1 MPAIGG
7 EAMPPQKILS
17 SRLTEQFN
25 ALREILKSSLSL
37 TERLSDKDSCA
48 ILSER
53 LARLQSAALFVFVGE
68 VKSGKSSFINALL
81 GQDVCEVAPDPC
93 TSRIQELVYGD
104 EPATATLGDY
114 WERVFLPKP
123 VLREIT
129 IVDTPGT
136 NSIIRNHQTITE
148 NYIPQSDL
156 VIFVFPAKNPYTGTS
171 WELLSLIRKD
181 WLRKTVFVL
190 QQSDL
195 ASQHELAT
203 NLERIKEYARE
214 RNVQN
219 PVVFTASAKR
229 EQEGASDS
237 GFAEFREFMRRT
249 VESGDVWKMKVDG
262 ARDTA
267 RKIVSASLASL
278 RAEEAAVAADKVF
291 YSELKA
297 KIEARR
303 EKARSL
309 QRLVVD
315 SLAATYDR
323 LSHSLEDDFAEGLGA
338 GNVLKRSIPFL
349 RDKDIKTWLKDL
361 QSQFENRAREEIDA
375 ESLRVSKDLTD
386 EMQAMLDELV
396 QAVGRRQ
403 KEGDA
408 SALSRIS
415 GRSEVLERL
424 KSRLKE
430 LRIAD
435 IVGDKGIQGSN
446 LGMLTLAGG
455 GIAALGT
462 VIALATHMMVVDIT
476 GGVIATLGI
485 GIIALALLWKRSGIL
500 SEFRRK
506 MATSRDEFR
515 DRLNQEINQIFEK
528 LFLEIEQQVKEP
540 LARLDKQAA
549 YLSALTSEAVR
560 ILSKLEP
567 RDETVTV

>member
-1 MPAIGG
+1 
-7 EAMPPQKILS
+7 
-17 SRLTEQFN
+17 
-25 ALREILKSSLSL
+25 
-37 TERLSDKDSCA
+37 
-48 ILSER
+48 
-53 LARLQSAALFVFVGE
+53 
-68 VKSGKSSFINALL
+68 
-81 GQDVCEVAPDPC
+81 
-93 TSRIQELVYGD
+93 
-104 EPATATLGDY
+104 
-114 WERVFLPKP
+114 
-123 VLREIT
+123 
-129 IVDTPGT
+129 
-136 NSIIRNHQTITE
+136 
-148 NYIPQSDL
+148 
-156 VIFVFPAKNPYTGTS
+156 
-171 WELLSLIRKD
+171 
-181 WLRKTVFVL
+181 
-190 QQSDL
+190 
-195 ASQHELAT
+195 
-203 NLERIKEYARE
+203 
-214 RNVQN
+214 
-219 PVVFTASAKR
+219 
-229 EQEGASDS
+229 
-237 GFAEFREFMRRT
+237 
-249 VESGDVWKMKVDG
+249 
-262 ARDTA
+262 
-267 RKIVSASLASL
+267 
-278 RAEEAAVAADKVF
+278 
-291 YSELKA
+291 
-297 KIEARR
+297 
-303 EKARSL
+303 
-309 QRLVVD
+309 
-315 SLAATYDR
+315 
-323 LSHSLEDDFAEGLGA
+323 
-338 GNVLKRSIPFL
+338 
-349 RDKDIKTWLKDL
+349 
-361 QSQFENRAREEIDA
+361 
-375 ESLRVSKDLTD
+375 
-386 EMQAMLDELV
+386 MQAMLDELV

>member
-1 MPAIGG
+1 
-7 EAMPPQKILS
+7 
-17 SRLTEQFN
+17 
-25 ALREILKSSLSL
+25 
-37 TERLSDKDSCA
+37 
-48 ILSER
+48 
-53 LARLQSAALFVFVGE
+53 
-68 VKSGKSSFINALL
+68 
-81 GQDVCEVAPDPC
+81 
-93 TSRIQELVYGD
+93 
-104 EPATATLGDY
+104 
-114 WERVFLPKP
+114 
-123 VLREIT
+123 
-129 IVDTPGT
+129 
-136 NSIIRNHQTITE
+136 
-148 NYIPQSDL
+148 
-156 VIFVFPAKNPYTGTS
+156 
-171 WELLSLIRKD
+171 
-181 WLRKTVFVL
+181 
-190 QQSDL
+190 
-195 ASQHELAT
+195 
-203 NLERIKEYARE
+203 
-214 RNVQN
+214 
-219 PVVFTASAKR
+219 
-229 EQEGASDS
+229 
-237 GFAEFREFMRRT
+237 
-249 VESGDVWKMKVDG
+249 
-262 ARDTA
+262 
-267 RKIVSASLASL
+267 L

-540 LARLDKQAA
+540 LARLEKQAA
-549 YLSALTSEAVR
+549 HLSALTSEAVR